1 MRLGLGSA
9 ERFLGLFAAH
19 LGPPIWYRSVGTHM
33 GFRYTA
39 PDARHFCLLK
49 GVRAV
54 SGMNACINLAIG
66 GYTQEIGVIIRTIV
80 ECTSLIDWVKLEASP
95 DGSLR
100 SDPQR
105 TYVKTYFEDYRRDR
119 TGESLNL
126 AVRQK
131 DIHQDVGAWLDE
143 GAERVGVESSSTAR
157 LMSNIYLAN
166 SSYVHARYPEV
177 MDLFGGL
184 PGVFHLHGMRGTPK
198 DTENAEIIATYA
210 TTVDQAIAGIARH
223 FAPPFLEGDAMFN
236 AWISGL

>member
-1 MRLGLGSA
+1 VTPQELERRLSAVRLGLGPA
-9 ERFLGLFAAH
+9 EGFLSLFAAH
-19 LGPPIWYRSVGTHM
+19 LGPPILYQSVGTHI

-80 ECTSLIDWVKLEASP
+80 ECTSLIDWVKLEARP

-119 TGESLNL
+119 TGDSLNL

-131 DIHQDVGAWLDE
+131 DIHQDVGAWLDD
-143 GAERVGVESSSTAR
+143 GAERVGIESSSTAR
-157 LMSNIYLAN
+157 LMSTSIGRTPATSILAIPK
-166 SSYVHARYPEV
+166 SWTCLAVDPPYFTC
-177 MDLFGGL
+177 MGCGGRRRIRKL
-184 PGVFHLHGMRGTPK
+184 
-198 DTENAEIIATYA
+198 
-210 TTVDQAIAGIARH
+210 
-223 FAPPFLEGDAMFN
+223 
-236 AWISGL
+236 